1 MATQLIK
8 ENGIVWLHATKP
20 SPRDFEAI
28 QRVFRFHP
36 LIMEE
41 IASPTRQPTIED
53 YRDHFLLIL
62 HFPIIYPSSEMN
74 TIAEVDFLVSKKSL
88 VTVVYQ
94 DMPRL
99 EDFFKQYRT
108 SFPED
113 ARDPGL
119 LLYRVI
125 EYLLRGV
132 IPDLEQ
138 VADEIDRI
146 EGAIFDRQDW
156 ELVEEISNL
165 RRDIVDLRRTMLP
178 QQTALD
184 LLPHVASRLFGKDV
198 EPYFVDILKI
208 TRKIFGVLDSY
219 KETTDVLHETIQSL
233 LSNRISS
240 IVSVLTIFSA
250 IILPINFL
258 ASIWGMNHQ
267 FLPLRDGP
275 YDFWVV
281 MGIMAA
287 IVGGLLWIFRRKR
300 WL

>member
-1 MATQLIK
+1 MAANLIK
-8 ENGIVWLHATKP
+8 ENGIVWMHAV
-20 SPRDFEAI
+20 SPAAKDLGAI

-36 LIMEE
+36 LIMDE
-41 IASPTRQPTIED
+41 ISSPTRQPTIED

-94 DMPRL
+94 DVPRL
-99 EDFFKQYRT
+99 DDFFRRYRT
-108 SFPED
+108 SFPEN
-113 ARDPGL
+113 ARDPGI
-119 LLYRVI
+119 LLYRII

-138 VADEIDRI
+138 VANEIDRI
-146 EGAIFDRQDW
+146 ESGIFDRQDW

-178 QQTALD
+178 QQSALD
-184 LLPHVASRLFGKDV
+184 QLPHTAAHLFGKDV

-208 TRKIFGVLDSY
+208 TRKIFGALDSY

-240 IVSVLTIFSA
+240 IVTILTIFSA
-250 IILPINFL
+250 IILPINFM
-258 ASIWGMNHQ
+258 ASLWGMNHRVMP
-267 FLPLRDGP
+267 FRDGR
-275 YDFWVV
+275 YDFWLVLFFMV
-281 MGIMAA
+281 A
-287 IVGGLLWIFRRKR
+287 VTSGLLWIFRRKK